1 MRWTLVAGLFLAFP
15 IQAAAQ
21 AVNGM
26 ADWTYG
32 HSAIDAGEQSTM
44 NKSFAQNYTIGYRS
58 IVWDPRFL
66 QYTAELTFQK
76 IGLTFGRQEGRSGNT
91 GYKLGA
97 SLFQARPFPLSI
109 SASRSFGG
117 ESGNFPTAMPVRGG
131 LVLPPGTAMPQ
142 FKTRVS
148 TLGVNWQLAT
158 KGFPRTELAY
168 RKGSSGASVGDLK
181 VEQQDSTLSASM
193 AGETA
198 RTRNTLRLHRTAF
211 DNLAAQEFKQ
221 RQTDLNYELLA
232 TLGRRTKGNVRAGYR
247 RTYSLFDTPPEF
259 TDIGRGASLPPS
271 GGDFGQY
278 YAAGGVSYQA
288 GRALFTDVT
297 TSYDRSNWDQGS
309 AGSLLLLSTTRYE
322 PLGGLTLS
330 ATGTYGLRGQ
340 ELGGSSL
347 TVLTRNV
354 QGGVAYS
361 LARRPIQ
368 ISLGAERGT
377 GWHGGTTSQSG
388 RTDSWTGRATAGS
401 TALRWVELSLGYE
414 RARSTDDLFVF
425 GNYWMARTRA
435 SARSR
440 AIGRIRLDASW
451 ERSTVERGIRDT
463 FSRTEFLTRN
473 GGAQVDLGRGRR
485 LSLTAGDFQNRTA
498 YGTDSNQFYGLSYE
512 SYLFNGLRL
521 SSSARREAVAL
532 RGIEQT
538 GYYTI
543 AQAEYRLRLFTFAV
557 EHRYTNLDLAVS
569 TRTGPFLFV
578 GNQVL
583 IRISR
588 RFGFAL

>member
-1 MRWTLVAGLFLAFP
+1 MRGIWVAGLLLAFP
-15 IQAAAQ
+15 IQTAAQ
-21 AVNGM
+21 VVNGT

-32 HSAIDAGEQSTM
+32 RSIFDAGEQSTVD
-44 NKSFAQNYTIGYRS
+44 KSFAQSYTFGYRS

-66 QYTAELTFQK
+66 EYTAEVTFQK
-76 IGLTFGRQEGRSGNT
+76 TGLTFGGQKGRSSNT
-91 GYKLGA
+91 GYNLGA
-97 SLFQARPFPLSI
+97 SLFQGRPFPLSV

-117 ESGNFPTAMPVRGG
+117 ESGNFPTATPVRGG
-131 LVLPPGTAMPQ
+131 VVLPPGAAMPQ

-148 TLGVNWQLAT
+148 TLGVNWQLDT

-181 VEQQDSTLSASM
+181 VEQRDSTLSASM

-198 RTRNTLRLHRTAF
+198 RTRNTLRLHRAAF

-221 RQTDLNYELLA
+221 RQTDLNFESLA

-247 RTYSLFDTPPEF
+247 GTYSLFDTPPQF

-271 GGDFGQY
+271 SGGFGQY
-278 YAAGGVSYQA
+278 YAAGGVSYQG

-297 TSYDRSNWDQGS
+297 TSYDRSKWDQGS
-309 AGSLLLLSTTRYE
+309 AGSLLLLSSTRYE
-322 PLGGLTLS
+322 PLRGLTLS

-340 ELGGSSL
+340 EVGGSPL
-347 TVLTRNV
+347 TVLTRTV
-354 QGGVAYS
+354 QGGVGYN
-361 LARRPIQ
+361 LPLRRIQ
-368 ISLGAERGT
+368 ISLGAERGA
-377 GWHGGTTSQSG
+377 GWHGGTTSPSG
-388 RTDSWTGRATAGS
+388 RSDSWTGRASAGS
-401 TALRWVELSLGYE
+401 SAHWWVELSLGYE
-414 RARSTDDLFVF
+414 RARSTDELFAF
-425 GNYWMARTRA
+425 GNFWIDRTRA

-440 AIGRIRLDASW
+440 TLGRLHLDASW

-463 FSRTEFLTRN
+463 FSRTEFLSSN

-485 LSLTAGDFQNRTA
+485 LSLTGGDFRNRTA

-512 SYLFNGLRL
+512 SYLFKALRL
-521 SSSARREAVAL
+521 SITARREAVAL
-532 RGIEQT
+532 RAVEQT

-557 EHRYTNLDLAVS
+557 EHRYTNLNLAVS
-569 TRTGPFLFV
+569 TRADRYMFT

-583 IRISR
+583 IRVSR